1 MKALLRKLRRGK
13 RAGSGRA
20 GHRRAGRGVLAVIG
34 ALLIASALVRLGV
47 GAALALN
54 NVAEAGEHEQ
64 APDMAQADPNA
75 GAHTDAN
82 APGVCVGEEDLA
94 PALEALRAREAEVT
108 QREED
113 LRSRMQALRVAEA
126 TIEEKLAAMQET
138 EQRLRAT
145 LAMAETAAEQDIA
158 QLTQVYANM
167 KPREAAA
174 LFAQMEPDFAAGF
187 LGRMRPDAAAAILS
201 GMDPQA
207 AYTIS
212 VMLAGRNANA
222 PKN

>member
-1 MKALLRKLRRGK
+1 MQRRLRRG
-13 RAGSGRA
+13 R
-20 GHRRAGRGVLAVIG
+20 GRGVLAVVS

-47 GAALALN
+47 GAAQALDN
-54 NVAEAGEHEQ
+54 LPGNG
-64 APDMAQADPNA
+64 A
-75 GAHTDAN
+75 GAQD
-82 APGVCVGEEDLA
+82 PGSAQGTAADGSGSCLGEEDLG
-94 PALEALRAREAEVT
+94 PALEALRTREAAIA
-108 QREED
+108 QREIE
-113 LRSRMQALRVAEA
+113 LRSRVQALQVAET
-126 TIEEKLAAMQET
+126 TIDGKLAALEET

-145 LAMAETAAEQDIA
+145 LAMAQTAAEEDVA

-174 LFAQMEPDFAAGF
+174 VFSQMEPDFAAGF

-222 PKN
+222 PKY

>member
-1 MKALLRKLRRGK
+1 MPGRGNP
-13 RAGSGRA
+13 GR
-20 GHRRAGRGVLAVIG
+20 GRGVLAIIS
-34 ALLIASALVRLGV
+34 ALLVASALIRLGS
-47 GAALALN
+47 GAAQALDN
-54 NVAEAGEHEQ
+54 L
-64 APDMAQADPNA
+64 PA
-75 GAHTDAN
+75 GAGDSVQLASMSDHPGAEGE
-82 APGVCVGEEDLA
+82 APGTCVGEEDLA
-94 PALEALRAREAEVT
+94 PALEALRAREAQVT
-108 QREED
+108 QRETE
-113 LRSRMQALRVAEA
+113 LRNRQQALQVAETA
-126 TIEEKLAAMQET
+126 IDQKLAAMEQT

-145 LAMAETAAEQDIA
+145 LAMAETAAEEDVA

-174 LFAQMEPDFAAGF
+174 VFSQMEPDFAAGF

-201 GMDPQA
+201 GMDPKL

>member
-54 NVAEAGEHEQ
+54 NVAEAGEHER
-64 APDMAQADPNA
+64 ALDMAQADPNA
-75 GAHTDAN
+75 GADAT

-145 LAMAETAAEQDIA
+145 IAMAETAAEQDIA

>member
-1 MKALLRKLRRGK
+1 MAAVFRKLIPGRG
-13 RAGSGRA
+13 RGALGIISALMIVSAILRLGAGAAQALDNLPKDGA
-20 GHRRAGRGVLAVIG
+20 AEQDVMAGRGDK
-34 ALLIASALVRLGV
+34 
-47 GAALALN
+47 AAPAD
-54 NVAEAGEHEQ
+54 G
-64 APDMAQADPNA
+64 ADPI
-75 GAHTDAN
+75 GT
-82 APGVCVGEEDLA
+82 CMGEEDLA
-94 PALEALRAREAEVT
+94 PALAALRAREADVA
-108 QREED
+108 QRETD
-113 LRSRMQALRVAEA
+113 LRSRQQALQLAES
-126 TIEEKLAAMQET
+126 TIDQKLAAMEET

-145 LAMAETAAEQDIA
+145 LAMAETAAEDDVA

-174 LFAQMEPDFAAGF
+174 VFSQMEPDFAAGF